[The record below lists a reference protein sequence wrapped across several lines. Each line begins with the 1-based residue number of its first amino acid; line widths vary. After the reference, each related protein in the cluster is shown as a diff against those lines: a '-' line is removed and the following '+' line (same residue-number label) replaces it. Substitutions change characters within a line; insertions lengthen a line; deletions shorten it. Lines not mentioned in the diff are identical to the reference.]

1 MEKSILILKC
11 KNSVL
16 SRKNVRIEA
25 KKNPLPNI
33 GKGLGTNPSE
43 SL

>member
-25 KKNPLPNI
+25 KKI
-33 GKGLGTNPSE
+33 PSRI
-43 SL
+43 SGRD